1 MYLCIYVFMYL
12 CIKIITHFFIL
23 LMCILF
29 FLKLTHYKLS
39 QYFAFL
45 RNATYPKSVGY
56 FFYRKEATMNALK
69 KLSFCALL
77 SLGLFAQTAHAESF
91 LDIADYPSWL
101 KVNFFKHDHYLNQYV
116 GSASIVKERN
126 DFYSNYILYDDKLPP
141 EKNAEKIALLRARMN
156 AYSTLESVLLT
167 TKMHNRI
174 VKALQT
180 KNDAINDLFGLVNF
194 LVSKSILAK
203 RFVDTTN
210 HRVYVMVQFPF
221 IQPEDLIAY
230 FKAKHINLS
239 PTSTTN
245 LSAIL
250 NKALFH
256 L

>member
-1 MYLCIYVFMYL
+1 
-12 CIKIITHFFIL
+12 
-23 LMCILF
+23 
-29 FLKLTHYKLS
+29 
-39 QYFAFL
+39 
-45 RNATYPKSVGY
+45 
-56 FFYRKEATMNALK
+56 MNALK

-91 LDIADYPSWL
+91 QDITDYPSWL
-101 KVNFFKHDHYLNQYV
+101 KVNFFKHDHYLNQYI

-141 EKNAEKIALLRARMN
+141 EKNAEKIAFLRAKMN
-156 AYSTLESVLLT
+156 AYSSLESVLL

-174 VKALQT
+174 VKVLQV
-180 KNDAINDLFGLVNF
+180 KNDTINDLFGLVDF

-203 RFVDTTN
+203 RFVDSTN

-230 FKAKHINLS
+230 FKAKRINLS
-239 PTSTTN
+239 STSATN

-256 L
+256 I

>member
-1 MYLCIYVFMYL
+1 
-12 CIKIITHFFIL
+12 
-23 LMCILF
+23 
-29 FLKLTHYKLS
+29 
-39 QYFAFL
+39 
-45 RNATYPKSVGY
+45 
-56 FFYRKEATMNALK
+56 MNALK

-77 SLGLFAQTAHAESF
+77 SLGLFTQTVHAESF
-91 LDIADYPSWL
+91 LDITDYPSWL
-101 KVNFFKHDHYLNQYV
+101 KVNFFKHDHYLNQYI
-116 GSASIVKERN
+116 GSAIIVKEKD

-156 AYSTLESVLLT
+156 AYSTLESVLI

-174 VKALQT
+174 VKVLQT
-180 KNDAINDLFGLVNF
+180 KNDTINDLFELVDF

-230 FKAKHINLS
+230 FKVKH
-239 PTSTTN
+239 TN
-245 LSAIL
+245 LSSTSATNLSTLL

>member
-1 MYLCIYVFMYL
+1 
-12 CIKIITHFFIL
+12 
-23 LMCILF
+23 
-29 FLKLTHYKLS
+29 
-39 QYFAFL
+39 
-45 RNATYPKSVGY
+45 
-56 FFYRKEATMNALK
+56 MNALK
-69 KLSFCALL
+69 KLSFCTLL
-77 SLGLFAQTAHAESF
+77 SLGLFAQTAHVES
-91 LDIADYPSWL
+91 LKDITDYPSWL
-101 KVNFFKHDHYLNQYV
+101 KVNFFKHDHYLNQYI

-167 TKMHNRI
+167 KMRNRI
-174 VKALQT
+174 VKALQV
-180 KNDAINDLFGLVNF
+180 KNDTINDLFGLVNF

-230 FKAKHINLS
+230 FKAKRIDLS
-239 PTSTTN
+239 PTSTTH